1 MAYHSF
7 RRDIEGDLCKN
18 IIEYMEKNRPTCALY
33 SSDGYKI
40 KINKVP
46 YYLHNR
52 YIIYTVKS

>member
-7 RRDIEGDLCKN
+7 RRDIEGDICKN

-46 YYLHNR
+46 YYLHNL
-52 YIIYTVKS
+52 YAC